1 MLGPVTEVM
10 RNDFA
15 PISSAFVPADLP
27 ESRGFPAVAEM
38 VPTFAG
44 LPEWIALQQQ
54 RSLRK
59 RVNSGTAAAM
69 RVLTFF
75 MILYLW
81 ADDVVVVSYLV
92 NDR

>member
-1 MLGPVTEVM
+1 M
-10 RNDFA
+10 
-15 PISSAFVPADLP
+15 ISPFRQLFVPADLP
-27 ESRGFPAVAEM
+27 ESRVSPGSGRDGTDFLLVCWS
-38 VPTFAG
+38 G
-44 LPEWIALQQQ
+44 LHFN
-54 RSLRK
+54 SLAKLAKESELR
-59 RVNSGTAAAM
+59 TAAAM

>member
-1 MLGPVTEVM
+1 MISHPFRQLLCQLIFQRAEVSPGSG
-10 RNDFA
+10 RDGTDFLLVCWSGLHFN
-15 PISSAFVPADLP
+15 SSEAC
-27 ESRGFPAVAEM
+27 EKSE
-38 VPTFAG
+38 
-44 LPEWIALQQQ
+44 
-54 RSLRK
+54 LR
-59 RVNSGTAAAM
+59 TAAAM